1 MANTQMRMREL
12 ARPMAPTVGSPLLL
26 STEARN
32 YLLKGCYFNIL
43 PSFDGRANEDPL
55 KFIRN
60 FYNALEHLPLR
71 ELTEDQFR
79 MRCFPYTLKERASA
93 WWVTL
98 PVASMTT

>member
-1 MANTQMRMREL
+1 MANIQMRMREL
-12 ARPMAPTVGSPLLL
+12 ARPMAPTSDSPLILP
-26 STEARN
+26 TEARN
-32 YLLKGCYFNIL
+32 YELRGCYFNML

-71 ELTEDQFR
+71 ELTEDQLR

-93 WWVTL
+93 W
-98 PVASMTT
+98 